1 LKPLILILVL
11 FLFLNNTTLA
21 QNTSKTLLFIGS
33 YTEGEVDTGIY
44 VYEFDANNGSL
55 NQLAAIPNLVNPSF
69 LTLSPNG
76 KFLYACTETK
86 LEQDGSVSAFEINSK
101 TGQLKFLN
109 KETSGGRNPVHV
121 SVHKSNRFV
130 INSNYTDASI
140 SVFETKKDGRITP
153 YKQLLK
159 FEGAGPLKKR
169 QKEAHIHSAVFS
181 PNGKFLFAP
190 DLGAD
195 LIRVFKFK
203 RSKAAPLKAIDSLL
217 LKSTAG
223 SGPRHFVFHPNK
235 KFGYCIE
242 ELSGSVT
249 AFSYKKGK
257 LNFIDSY
264 FSYSKKQDSYGS
276 SDIHISPDGNFL
288 YASNRWYNENTI
300 SIFEINQST
309 GRLNFIAHQ
318 ATFGEHPR
326 SFVID
331 PSGHF
336 LLIANQ
342 ASGNIV
348 TFKRDL
354 KTGLLTKVNEEIQH
368 YLPSS
373 LKMKQYGRG

>member
-1 LKPLILILVL
+1 MKTLILPLIL
-11 FLFLNNTTLA
+11 FLLSNSPLLA

-33 YTEGEVDTGIY
+33 YTEGEIDTGIY

-86 LEQDGSVSAFEINSK
+86 LEQDGSVSAFEINPK

-109 KETSGGRNPVHV
+109 KEPAGGRNPVHV

-140 SVFETKKDGRITP
+140 SVFKTKKDGRLNA

-169 QKEAHIHSAVFS
+169 QSAAHIHSAVFS

-195 LIRVFKFK
+195 LIRIFKFQ
-203 RSKAAPLKAIDSLL
+203 RSKAAPLKIIDSLL
-217 LKSTAG
+217 VKSAAG

-235 KFGYCIE
+235 KFGYCME
-242 ELSGSVT
+242 ELSGSIT
-249 AFSYKKGK
+249 AFSYKRGK
-257 LNFIDSY
+257 LRRMDSY
-264 FSYSKKQDSYGS
+264 FSYSKKQASYGS
-276 SDIHISPDGNFL
+276 SDIHISPDGKFL
-288 YASNRWYNENTI
+288 YASNRWYDENTI
-300 SIFEINQST
+300 SIFEINQPT
-309 GRLNFIAHQ
+309 GRLKFIMHQ
-318 ATFGEHPR
+318 ATFGDHPR

-336 LLIANQ
+336 LLVANQ

-348 TFKRDL
+348 TFKRDF
-354 KTGLLTKVNEEIQH
+354 KTGLLTKLTGEIQH
-368 YLPSS
+368 HLPSS
-373 LKMKQYGRG
+373 LKMKSYNRL